1 MFNYMSDDQKFFMAF
16 AGLAGGSWGL
26 SLHWTFNY
34 LNARNDFYF
43 FRVWMRITQ
52 ELPAKSEQDYEVN
65 GLPREE
71 NKRFWQTEKRLNSL
85 WLKVSSGFIG
95 VSCIVFCG
103 QLFLVPFEADLSVY
117 VLVQTLHVLHSSYSL
132 VVYLHSFFSINLF
145 YIWTMKFTS
154 TRFAHIARQVQR
166 LCAPEATGPPSE

>member
-1 MFNYMSDDQKFFMAF
+1 MGFI
-16 AGLAGGSWGL
+16 GLAGASWGL

-34 LNARNDFYF
+34 LNARNDFHF

-52 ELPAKSEQDYEVN
+52 ELPAKSEQDYEVI

-71 NKRFWQTEKRLNSL
+71 NKRFWQMEKRLNSL

-95 VSCIVFCG
+95 VSCIVFSG

-132 VVYLHSFFSINLF
+132 VVYMHSFFTLNLF
-145 YIWTMKFTS
+145 YIWAMKFTS
-154 TRFAHIARQVQR
+154 KRFAHITKQVQR
-166 LCAPEATGPPSE
+166 LTATESTGLPCE